1 MSANHPQQDLR
12 AVAAHFQ
19 IHGDFRE
26 AAPYGSGHIN
36 DTYAA
41 DFDQAGSPMRYIF
54 QRLNHN
60 VFKDPAGLMGNVARV
75 TAHIRRKLEAA
86 GADQISRRVLTLVP
100 ARDGQCWCADTEGNH
115 WRCYLFIERAK
126 SYDQIESPRQA
137 FEAARAFGEFQKQ
150 LADLPAPRL
159 RDTIPSFHHTRSR
172 FDALRQAIEQDACN
186 RAAGVKADIEFALRH
201 EPLVDV
207 LLDLHARGLLPER
220 VTHNDCKLNNVMLD
234 DSTSEGVCV
243 IDLDTVMPGLAL
255 YDFGDMCRTAACPT
269 VEDERDL
276 SKVEMRMDMFEAL
289 VGGYL
294 ASAGGFLNLV
304 EKEYLVFCA
313 KLITFEIGIRF
324 LADHLAGD
332 RYFKVHRPGHSAD
345 RARVQ
350 FKMVESFERNEAAM
364 RKVVETAC
372 KSGAG
377 SFQAKGR
384 AARAAKPS
392 SRRQAQHLR

>member
-1 MSANHPQQDLR
+1 
-12 AVAAHFQ
+12 
-19 IHGDFRE
+19 
-26 AAPYGSGHIN
+26 
-36 DTYAA
+36 
-41 DFDQAGSPMRYIF
+41 MRYIF
-54 QRLNHN
+54 QRINHN
-60 VFKDPAGLMGNVARV
+60 VFKDPAGLMGNVERV

-100 ARDGQCWCADTEGNH
+100 ARDGKCWHADAEGNH

-126 SYDQIESPRQA
+126 SYDQIEAPRQA

-159 RDTIPSFHHTRSR
+159 RDTIPNFHHSRSR
-172 FDALRQAIEQDACN
+172 FDALRQVIEEDACN

-207 LLDLHARGLLPER
+207 LLVLQARGLLPER

-234 DSTSEGVCV
+234 DATGKGVCV
-243 IDLDTVMPGLAL
+243 IDLDTVMPGLTL
-255 YDFGDMCRTAACPT
+255 YDFGDMCRTATCPT
-269 VEDERDL
+269 AEDECDL
-276 SKVEMRMDMFEAL
+276 SKVEVRMEMFEAL

-294 ASAGGFLNLV
+294 ASAGGFLNPV
-304 EKEYLVFCA
+304 EKDHLAFCA

-332 RYFKVHRPGHSAD
+332 RYFKVRRPGHSAD

-350 FKMVESFERNEAAM
+350 FKMVESFERNDAAM
-364 RKVVETAC
+364 RRVVETTATLGVV
-372 KSGAG
+372 K
-377 SFQAKGR
+377 
-384 AARAAKPS
+384 
-392 SRRQAQHLR
+392 

>member
-1 MSANHPQQDLR
+1 MAASKPQHDLR
-12 AVAAHFQ
+12 SVAGHFQ
-19 IHGDFRE
+19 ICGDFHE

-41 DFDQAGSPMRYIF
+41 VFDQAGSPVRYIF
-54 QRLNHN
+54 QRINHN
-60 VFKDPAGLMGNVARV
+60 VFKDPAGLMGNVERV

-86 GADQISRRVLTLVP
+86 GADQISRRVLTLLP
-100 ARDGQCWCADTEGNH
+100 ARDGKCFYADAEGNH
-115 WRCYLFIERAK
+115 WRCYLFIEQAK
-126 SYDQIESPRQA
+126 TYDQIETPRQA
-137 FEAARAFGEFQKQ
+137 FESARAFGEFQKQ

-159 RDTIPSFHHTRSR
+159 RDTIPNFYHSRSR

-207 LLDLHARGLLPER
+207 LLDLQARGQLPER

-234 DSTSEGVCV
+234 DATGKGVCV

-255 YDFGDMCRTAACPT
+255 YDFGDMCRTATCPT
-269 VEDERDL
+269 AEDERDL
-276 SKVEMRMDMFEAL
+276 SKVEMRPEMFKAL
-289 VGGYL
+289 VNGYL
-294 ASAGGFLNLV
+294 ASAGEFLNPA
-304 EKEYLVFCA
+304 EKDHLVFCA
-313 KLITFEIGIRF
+313 KLITFEISIRF

-332 RYFKVHRPGHSAD
+332 RYFKIHRPGHSAD

-364 RKVVETAC
+364 REVVETAS
-372 KSGAG
+372 KSGSVRPEA
-377 SFQAKGR
+377 
-384 AARAAKPS
+384 
-392 SRRQAQHLR
+392 

>member
-1 MSANHPQQDLR
+1 MAADKPKLNLR
-12 AVAAHFQ
+12 SVAARFQ
-19 IHGDFRE
+19 ICGDFRE

-41 DFDQAGSPMRYIF
+41 VFDQAGSPVRYIF
-54 QRLNHN
+54 QRINHN
-60 VFKDPAGLMGNVARV
+60 VFKDPAGLMGNVERV

-86 GADQISRRVLTLVP
+86 GADQISRHVLTLVS
-100 ARDGQCWCADTEGNH
+100 ALDGKCWYADAEGNH

-126 SYDQIESPRQA
+126 SYDQIEQPRQA

-150 LADLPAPRL
+150 LADLPPPRL
-159 RDTIPSFHHTRSR
+159 RDTIPNFHHTRSR
-172 FDALRQAIEQDACN
+172 FDALRRAIEQDACN

-207 LLDLHARGLLPER
+207 LLDLQAHGLVPER

-234 DSTSEGVCV
+234 DATGEGVCV
-243 IDLDTVMPGLAL
+243 IDLDTVMPGLTL
-255 YDFGDMCRTAACPT
+255 YDFGDMCRTATCPT
-269 VEDERDL
+269 AEDERDL

-294 ASAGGFLNLV
+294 ASAGGFLNPV
-304 EKEYLVFCA
+304 EKDYLVFCA
-313 KLITFEIGIRF
+313 KLITFEIGFRF
-324 LADHLAGD
+324 LADHLEGD
-332 RYFKVHRPGHSAD
+332 RYFKVHRPGQSAD

-364 RKVVETAC
+364 RKVV
-372 KSGAG
+372 
-377 SFQAKGR
+377 QA
-384 AARAAKPS
+384 AAE
-392 SRRQAQHLR
+392 

>member
-1 MSANHPQQDLR
+1 MVPSKPKHDLR
-12 AVAAHFQ
+12 SVAARFQ
-19 IHGDFRE
+19 ICGDFRE

-41 DFDQAGSPMRYIF
+41 VFDQAGSPMRYIF
-54 QRLNHN
+54 QRVNHN
-60 VFKDPAGLMGNVARV
+60 VFKDPAGLMGNVERV

-86 GADQISRRVLTLVP
+86 GADQISRHVLTLVS
-100 ARDGQCWCADTEGNH
+100 ALDGKCWYADAEGNH

-126 SYDQIESPRQA
+126 SYDQIEQPRQA

-150 LADLPAPRL
+150 LADLPPPRL
-159 RDTIPSFHHTRSR
+159 RDTIPNFHHTRSR
-172 FDALRQAIEQDACN
+172 FDALRRAIEQDACN

-207 LLDLHARGLLPER
+207 LLDLQAHGLVPER

-234 DSTSEGVCV
+234 DATGEGVCV
-243 IDLDTVMPGLAL
+243 IDLDTVMPGLTL
-255 YDFGDMCRTAACPT
+255 YDFGDMCRTATCPT
-269 VEDERDL
+269 AEDERDL

-294 ASAGGFLNLV
+294 ASAGGFLNTV
-304 EKEYLVFCA
+304 EKDYLVFCA
-313 KLITFEIGIRF
+313 KLITFEIGFRF
-324 LADHLAGD
+324 LADHLEGD
-332 RYFKVHRPGHSAD
+332 RYFKVHRPGQSAD

-364 RKVVETAC
+364 RKVVR
-372 KSGAG
+372 
-377 SFQAKGR
+377 R
-384 AARAAKPS
+384 AAS
-392 SRRQAQHLR
+392 SG